1 METSALDALLE
12 SSRAFDAD
20 LTLDELLDEIVTQ
33 AQRLVDSDRC
43 ALLLYDPETE
53 RFAPER
59 TYSHGRGHSDLEGM
73 NIDLAVDLAV
83 LAVRDLRSFRTSGPS
98 SDSSYLEIS
107 PGMCSTIVVP
117 LIAGNEAAAVIVAES
132 ARVDAFSK
140 LHEKLLSVFGS
151 QAALA
156 IVAQR
161 TRKHLEGRVYHLD
174 ALHKISQLA
183 SLSVREG
190 FDEVLET
197 VLEVTRD
204 LIPVGHVAI
213 LLIDPKSRL
222 LRVHASEGYQEGV
235 ERLGIPLGRGITGRA
250 VELGKPQ
257 IVHDLE
263 AEKDYLPGVPGARS
277 EIALPLIAE
286 GQVIGVLNCE
296 SPEPNAY
303 QKEHVRTL
311 SVVAQHLA
319 VVLRTAQL
327 HAEARRLS
335 ITDPL
340 TGLYNRRFFMS
351 QFEDAIGRAQR
362 YEHRLALVFG
372 DLDRFKSINDRFGH
386 HTGDR
391 ALQAVS
397 EAMRRSIRGTDML
410 ARMGGEEFAA
420 LLMETDC
427 DRALQVAHRFL
438 TQIRNLGFKADDGQ
452 PVSISMSAG
461 IALFPEHGDSATAL
475 LRHSDEGLY
484 EAKRLGGNQTV
495 VAQEPQAS
503 AANGGTY

>member
-1 METSALDALLE
+1 MEISALEALLE
-12 SSRAFDAD
+12 SNRAFSASS
-20 LTLDELLDEIVTQ
+20 TLDELLDEIAVQ
-33 AQRLVDSDRC
+33 AQKLAGFERC
-43 ALLLYDPETE
+43 ALVLYDPETE
-53 RFAPER
+53 EFAVKR
-59 TYSHGRGHSDLEGM
+59 TFRLDRDHCDLGDW
-73 NIDLAVDLAV
+73 NTDVAVDFAV
-83 LAVRDLRSFRTSGPS
+83 VAARDRRSFRTSS
-98 SDSSYLEIS
+98 STSNSRYLEIS
-107 PGMCSTIVVP
+107 RGMRSTIVVP
-117 LIAGNEAAAVIVAES
+117 LIAGEEASAVVVAES
-132 ARVDAFSK
+132 PHADAFSET
-140 LHEKLLSVFGS
+140 HEKLLSVLGS

-156 IVAQR
+156 IDAHR
-161 TRKHLEGRVYHLD
+161 TRERLEERVEHLD

-190 FDEVLET
+190 FEEVLKT
-197 VLEVTRD
+197 VLEVTRG
-204 LIPVGHVAI
+204 LVPVGHTAI
-213 LLIDPKSRL
+213 LLMDPKSRS

-250 VELGKPQ
+250 AELGKPQ
-257 IVHDLE
+257 IVNDLE
-263 AEKDYLPGVPGARS
+263 LERDYLPGVPGARS
-277 EIALPLIAE
+277 EIALPLMAE

-303 QKEHVRTL
+303 QEEHVRTL

-327 HAEARRLS
+327 HEEARRLS
-335 ITDPL
+335 ITEPL
-340 TGLYNRRFFMS
+340 TSLYNRRFFMS

-397 EAMRRSIRGTDML
+397 DAMRRSIRGTDML

-420 LLMETDC
+420 LLMEADC
-427 DRALQVAHRFL
+427 DRALQVGHRFL
-438 TQIRNLGFKADDGQ
+438 AQIRQLGFKSDDGR

-475 LRHSDEGLY
+475 LRHADEALY
-484 EAKRLGGNQTV
+484 EAKRLGGNQII
-495 VAQEPQAS
+495 VAQDLQAG
-503 AANGGTY
+503 AANA

>member
-1 METSALDALLE
+1 MEISALEALLE
-12 SSRAFDAD
+12 SSRAFDAN
-20 LTLDELLDEIVTQ
+20 LTLDGILDIVVTQ
-33 AQRLVDSDRC
+33 AQRLVGFNRC
-43 ALLLYDPETE
+43 ALMLSDPEAE
-53 RFAPER
+53 RFDLQR
-59 TYSHGRGHSDLEGM
+59 TLGHGRDPSDLEDL

-83 LAVRDLRSFRTSGPS
+83 LAARDRRSFRTSDPT
-98 SDSSYLEIS
+98 SDSHYLEIS
-107 PGMCSTIVVP
+107 PGMRSNIVVP
-117 LIAGNEAAAVIVAES
+117 LIAGDEAVAVIIAES
-132 ARVDAFSK
+132 PHVDAFSE

-151 QAALA
+151 HAALA
-156 IVAQR
+156 IIALR
-161 TRKHLEGRVYHLD
+161 TREHLEGRVEHLD

-197 VLEVTRD
+197 VLEVTRE
-204 LIPVGHVAI
+204 LVPVGHTAI
-213 LLIDPKSRL
+213 LLMDPKSRS
-222 LRVHASEGYQEGV
+222 LRVHASEGYQDGV

-250 VELGKPQ
+250 AELGKPQ

-263 AEKDYLPGVPGARS
+263 IERDYLPGVPGARS

-303 QKEHVRTL
+303 QEEHARTL

-327 HAEARRLS
+327 HAEARHLS
-335 ITDPL
+335 ITEPL
-340 TGLYNRRFFMS
+340 TSLYNRRFFMS

-397 EAMRRSIRGTDML
+397 EAMRRSIRGTDMI

-420 LLMETDC
+420 LLMEADC
-427 DRALQVAHRFL
+427 DRAIQVADRFL
-438 TQIRNLGFKADDGQ
+438 AQIRQLGFKSDDGQ

-461 IALFPEHGDSATAL
+461 IALFPEHGDSATDL
-475 LRHSDEGLY
+475 LRHADEALY

-495 VAQEPQAS
+495 VAQELQAD
-503 AANGGTY
+503 AANA

>member
-1 METSALDALLE
+1 MEISALDALLA
-12 SSRAFDAD
+12 SSRAFDAG
-20 LTLDELLDEIVTQ
+20 LTLDELLDEVVTQ
-33 AQRLVDSDRC
+33 AQRLLDADRC
-43 ALLLYDPETE
+43 TLLLHNPATET
-53 RFAPER
+53 FAVER
-59 TYSHGRGHSDLEGM
+59 TIGNGSDHADSEDTDVDRALDFA
-73 NIDLAVDLAV
+73 ILAA
-83 LAVRDLRSFRTSGPS
+83 RDLCSFRTSGPT
-98 SDSSYLEIS
+98 SDPSYLEIS
-107 PGMCSTIVVP
+107 PGMRSTIVVP
-117 LIAGNEAAAVIVAES
+117 LVEGDAAAGVIIGES
-132 ARVDAFSK
+132 ARVAAFSE
-140 LHEKLLSVFGS
+140 LHERLLSVSGS

-161 TRKHLEGRVYHLD
+161 MREHLEDRVEHLD

-204 LIPVGHVAI
+204 LVPVGHAAI
-213 LLIDPKSRL
+213 LLMDPPSL
-222 LRVHASEGYQEGV
+222 SLRVHASEGYQDGV

-250 VELGKPQ
+250 AELGKPLV
-257 IVHDLE
+257 IHDIE
-263 AEKDYLPGVPGARS
+263 GERDYLPGVPGARS

-303 QKEHVRTL
+303 QDEHVRTL

-327 HAEARRLS
+327 HAESRRLA
-335 ITDPL
+335 ITEPL

-397 EAMRRSIRGTDML
+397 DAMRRSIRGTDML

-420 LLMETDC
+420 LLMEADC
-427 DRALQVAHRFL
+427 DRALQVGHRFL
-438 TQIRNLGFKADDGQ
+438 AQIRQLGFNADDGQ
-452 PVSISMSAG
+452 RVAIGMSAG
-461 IALFPEHGDSATAL
+461 IAMFPEHGDSATEL
-475 LRHSDEGLY
+475 LRHSDEALY
-484 EAKRLGGNQTV
+484 EAKRLGGNQIV
-495 VAQEPQAS
+495 VAREVKAD
-503 AANGGTY
+503 AANG

>member
-1 METSALDALLE
+1 MEISALDALLQ
-12 SSRAFDAD
+12 SSRAFDAE
-20 LTLDELLDEIVTQ
+20 LARDELLDEIITQ
-33 AQRLVDSDRC
+33 AAQLVDADRC
-43 ALLLYDPETE
+43 ALLLHDRATE
-53 RFAPER
+53 AFVLER
-59 TYSHGRGHSDLEGM
+59 TYGHGAGHSDLEAM
-73 NIDLAVDLAV
+73 NVGLAVDFAV
-83 LAVRDLRSFRTSGPS
+83 LAARDLRSFRTSGPS
-98 SDSSYLEIS
+98 SDPSYLEIS
-107 PGMCSTIVVP
+107 PGMRSTIVVP
-117 LIAGNEAAAVIVAES
+117 LVEGNEAAAVIIAES
-132 ARVDAFSK
+132 ARVDAFTEV
-140 LHEKLLSVFGS
+140 HEKLLSVSGS

-161 TRKHLEGRVYHLD
+161 ARERLEERVEHLD

-190 FDEVLET
+190 FEEVLGT

-204 LIPVGHVAI
+204 LIPVGHAAI
-213 LLIDPKSRL
+213 LLMDPKNLS
-222 LRVHASEGYQEGV
+222 LRVHASEGYQDGV
-235 ERLGIPLGRGITGRA
+235 ERLAIPLGRGITGRA
-250 VELGKPQ
+250 AELGKPL
-257 IVHDLE
+257 IVHNVE
-263 AEKDYLPGVPGARS
+263 VEKDYLPGVPGARS

-303 QKEHVRTL
+303 QEEHVRTL

-335 ITDPL
+335 ITEPL

-397 EAMRRSIRGTDML
+397 DAMRRSIRGTDML
-410 ARMGGEEFAA
+410 SRMGGEEFAA
-420 LLMETDC
+420 LLMEADC
-427 DRALQVAHRFL
+427 DRALQVGHRFL
-438 TQIRNLGFKADDGQ
+438 AQIKQLGFHADDGQ
-452 PVSISMSAG
+452 PVSIGMSAG
-461 IALFPEHGDSATAL
+461 IALFPDHGDSATAL
-475 LRHSDEGLY
+475 LRHSDEALY
-484 EAKRLGGNQTV
+484 EAKRLGGNQIV
-495 VAQEPQAS
+495 VARELQS
-503 AANGGTY
+503 DAANG